1 MYGSNYPELN
11 GVPLNSQLGT
21 YTKKA
26 GTIGPFHPYMIIQK
40 HEGAPG
46 SAAYAPAFVSST
58 PYTSSM
64 YVVAGAM
71 HGYQQGQQRQVSG
84 TPPKRSMQREGRV
97 QET

>member
-1 MYGSNYPELN
+1 MKQSLFSQSRGARRNIITPSPLHMYGSNYPELN

-26 GTIGPFHPYMIIQK
+26 GTIRPFHPYMIIQK

-64 YVVAGAM
+64 YV
-71 HGYQQGQQRQVSG
+71 
-84 TPPKRSMQREGRV
+84 
-97 QET
+97 